1 MYSYDSNLRIW
12 CRPNGNRWSY
22 TDGDEEEDYLLQV
35 VRNAKDV
42 SSTSPELAASI
53 RDWPS
58 EYHLSPTRHNL
69 LRCVDIGPGQ
79 RVFELGCGC
88 GAMTRYLGETGAT
101 VIAVEGS
108 LRRATIA
115 AERCRD
121 LANVSVYCDN
131 LISFEAEGVADV
143 VTLIGVLEYSPLFVD
158 GVDPVL
164 SCLEKARGLL
174 AENGFLVLAIEN
186 QIGLKYFNGCA
197 EDHTGVPYFGIN
209 DLYNAKTP
217 ITFGKREIEEKL
229 RGAAFSA
236 VSFFYPFPDY
246 KLPEV
251 ILSESAFSQQ
261 GFRVPELLFRAFS
274 RDYSG
279 SVTRAFHEF
288 LAWKPLE
295 RNGLMSDLAN
305 SFLVLAQKGCTVAK
319 QPRNWLAKVYNTR
332 RLPCFSTETAFYPDT
347 KGVVVSKRLLFPDV
361 LRGDRNVS
369 SQSLLHTLPLEEDY
383 VTGQLYATELQA
395 IIARGGDLA
404 AIVHWASPWVKRL
417 VEAARPEAGGA
428 MTLPG
433 SMIDS
438 VPGNLVRDD
447 SGSGQLVDIDR
458 EWTMT
463 TSVPLNWVLIR
474 GVVNSLTACPVSPVF
489 KGLSFKDAVTLIL
502 RPLGR
507 APSEDDFRVA
517 IGLEDALQEQVSGT
531 LTGKRSFHELLVG
544 PVCSA
549 VSHQT
554 FHQEILALR
563 QEVASAS
570 REVSRIKATV
580 SWRITKPLRF
590 AWNLIRRLIDSFTL
604 RK

>member
-1 MYSYDSNLRIW
+1 VYLFDSDLRIW
-12 CRPNGNRWSY
+12 CRPNGDRWSY

-69 LRCVDIGPGQ
+69 LRCVDVGPGQ
-79 RVFELGCGC
+79 RVIELGCGC

-101 VIAVEGS
+101 VVAVEGS
-108 LRRATIA
+108 RRRATIA

-131 LISFEAEGVADV
+131 LIAFEAEGAADV

-164 SCLEKARGLL
+164 SCLEKARCLL
-174 AENGFLVLAIEN
+174 AEDGFLVLAIEN
-186 QIGLKYFNGCA
+186 QIGLKYFNGCS

-209 DLYNAKTP
+209 DLYDAKTA
-217 ITFGKREIEEKL
+217 ITFGKKEIESKL

-251 ILSESAFSQQ
+251 ILSEDAFHQR
-261 GFRVPELLFRAFS
+261 GFRVSELLFRAFS

-279 SVTRAFHEF
+279 SVVRAFHEF

-319 QPRNWLAKVYNTR
+319 QPRSWLAKVYNTR
-332 RLPCFSTETAFYPDT
+332 RLPCFATETVFYPDA
-347 KGVVVSKRLLFPDV
+347 KGVVVFKRLLFPDV
-361 LRGDRNVS
+361 LRVDRDVS
-369 SQSLLHTLPLEEDY
+369 NQPLLHTLPLEEDY
-383 VTGQLYATELQA
+383 VAGQLYATELQA

-404 AIVHWASPWVKRL
+404 AIVEWASPWVKRL
-417 VEAARPEAGGA
+417 VEAARPEASGA

-447 SGSGQLVDIDR
+447 SGQLVDIDR
-458 EWTMT
+458 EWTVA
-463 TSVPLNWVLIR
+463 SFVPLHWVLIR
-474 GVVNSLTACPVSPVF
+474 GVVNSLTACPVSPIF

-507 APSEDDFRVA
+507 APSEDDFQVA
-517 IGLEDALQEQVSGT
+517 IVLEDALQEQVSGT
-531 LTGKRSFHELLVG
+531 PKGKRSFHELLAG

-580 SWRITKPLRF
+580 SWHITKPLRF
-590 AWNLIRRLIDSFTL
+590 AWNLIRRLIDSRAL